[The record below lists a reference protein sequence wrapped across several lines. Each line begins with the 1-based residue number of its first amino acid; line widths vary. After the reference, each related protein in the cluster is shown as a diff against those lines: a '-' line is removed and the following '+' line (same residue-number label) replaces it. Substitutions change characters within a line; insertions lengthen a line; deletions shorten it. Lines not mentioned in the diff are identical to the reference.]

1 MINDNISIT
10 LFKYLQ
16 YLKIPITKSAISHEL
31 EKHPDSNSLLA
42 ISEVLEYWNVANEAF
57 KIQEDK
63 LADIPVPFIVF
74 LDQNDGEFALVNEV
88 DKEFVTLSNNRWN
101 KHKMQRTMFESVFNS
116 TVLIA
121 EKSEDAGLQDYEQK
135 RRQELINEY
144 RVPFIITAFVVL
156 LLLSL
161 NLQPSYLKNI
171 TVSVAILTL
180 LKSAGIIISILLL
193 IQSIDSND
201 PLISR
206 LCKIGRKFN
215 CNSILSSPAS
225 NLIKG
230 ISWSEVGF
238 CYFTG
243 TFLLL
248 IFNSTSPVL
257 MGTLA
262 LFNLLCLPYTFFS
275 VFYQW
280 KIAKAWCPFCVSV
293 QAIFWLEFFAFLPV
307 SKSLSH
313 LQLLTMA
320 DVSAMVIC
328 FLLPSLLWAF
338 VKPFA
343 LKTKE
348 LESVNSDLVS
358 FKYKRDIFEYQLS
371 NQAQYELLGREN
383 SIIIGNSGF
392 ENVITVVSNPY
403 CVACKK
409 AHVLLDELISVKDN
423 VTLQLVFSD
432 WDAVTDPDRK
442 AVKYFLG
449 LSNIVENMSLPIRH
463 WYHAKGDQYK
473 ALTGSFPDADLGSA
487 QEILENQRNWCDRTN
502 IVATPTIFINGRRLP
517 YGYQIED
524 LKYLM

>member
-16 YLKIPITKSAISHEL
+16 YLKIPITKSSISQEL
-31 EKHPDSNSLLA
+31 EKHPDRNSLLA

-57 KIQEDK
+57 KIQEDS
-63 LADIPVPFIVF
+63 LDDIPVPFIVF

-88 DKEFVTLSNNRWN
+88 DKEFVTLSNDKWN
-101 KHKMQRTMFESVFNS
+101 KHKMQRGVFESVFNS

-121 EKSEDAGLQDYEQK
+121 EKTEDDGLPNYAQK
-135 RRQELINEY
+135 RREELINNY
-144 RVPFIITAFVVL
+144 KVPFIIAASLLL

-161 NLQPSYLKNI
+161 NLQPSYLENI
-171 TVSVAILTL
+171 TVPVAILTL
-180 LKSAGIIISILLL
+180 LKSAGIVISIFLL
-193 IQSIDSND
+193 IQSVDSND

-206 LCKIGRKFN
+206 LCKIGKRSN

-248 IFNSTSPVL
+248 IFNSTSPVI
-257 MGTLA
+257 MCTLA
-262 LFNLLCLPYTFFS
+262 IFNLLCLPYTVFS
-275 VFYQW
+275 IFYQW
-280 KIAKAWCPFCVSV
+280 RIAKAWCPFCVSI

-313 LQLLTMA
+313 LQLITIA
-320 DVSAMVIC
+320 DVSTLIIC

-338 VKPFA
+338 IKPFA
-343 LKTKE
+343 VKAKE
-348 LESVNSDLVS
+348 LESVKSDLVS
-358 FKYKRDIFEYQLS
+358 FKYKRDLFEYQLS
-371 NQAQYELLGREN
+371 NQAQYQLLDRKN
-383 SIIIGNSGF
+383 SIIFGNGGLD
-392 ENVITVVSNPY
+392 NVITVVSNPY
-403 CVACKK
+403 CVACKN
-409 AHVLLDELISVKDN
+409 AHVILDELINVKDD
-423 VTLQLVFSD
+423 VTLQVVFSD
-432 WDAVTDPDRK
+432 GDIVTDPERK

-449 LSNIVENMSLPIRH
+449 LSNSVENMSLPIRH
-463 WYHAKGDQYK
+463 WYQAKGDKYN
-473 ALTGSFPDADLGSA
+473 ALTSSFPDADLSSV
-487 QEILENQRNWCDRTN
+487 QQILDNQSNWCDRAN
-502 IVATPTIFINGRRLP
+502 IIATPTIFINGRRLP

-524 LKYLM
+524 LKYLV